1 MGIETILNDPNELD
15 GGLSGLADSKEDTE
29 GGLAAQSYANGLIT
43 AVIVGPEEVSPAE
56 WIARIVDLTDI
67 NIDGENAKAAVAAML
82 SEHRK
87 IVASLMSSRNGYEPF
102 FWQDSE
108 RRLVTRDWAE
118 GFLAGIRL
126 RAEAWK
132 PLREGDGRVLTALL
146 SALLQDAK
154 IDAKMVEVG
163 VDPKELFEAAKA
175 TLPDL
180 IRSLYGMREERPFDL
195 GGGQKIGRN
204 DPCPCGSGEIYK
216 KCCLN

>member
-163 VDPKELFEAAKA
+163 VDPKGAVRGSQSHAARSDPVPLRHAGGTAFRSGRRAEDLAA
-175 TLPDL
+175 TIHARADRARYT
-180 IRSLYGMREERPFDL
+180 RSAA
-195 GGGQKIGRN
+195 
-204 DPCPCGSGEIYK
+204 
-216 KCCLN
+216 

>member
-1 MGIETILNDPNELD
+1 M
-15 GGLSGLADSKEDTE
+15 
-29 GGLAAQSYANGLIT
+29 
-43 AVIVGPEEVSPAE
+43 
-56 WIARIVDLTDI
+56 
-67 NIDGENAKAAVAAML
+67 
-82 SEHRK
+82 
-87 IVASLMSSRNGYEPF
+87 
-102 FWQDSE
+102 
-108 RRLVTRDWAE
+108 
-118 GFLAGIRL
+118 
-126 RAEAWK
+126 
-132 PLREGDGRVLTALL
+132 LTALL